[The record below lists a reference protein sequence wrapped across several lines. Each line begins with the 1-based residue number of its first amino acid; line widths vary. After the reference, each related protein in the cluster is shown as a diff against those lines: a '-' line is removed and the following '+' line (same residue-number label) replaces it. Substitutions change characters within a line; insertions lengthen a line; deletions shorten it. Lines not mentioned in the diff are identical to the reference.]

1 MRTLR
6 LLVTLL
12 LVMVSVG
19 LCSCSKDFIYEE
31 PKSSITGDTYFDST
45 DSLFTVYIGDYSDIK
60 CRYAFKG
67 NASVFLSGMKN
78 KHLWFNEYD
87 SSTKRLKL
95 SWEDIEETD
104 TIQQVHTGY
113 GEYKEMKIER
123 ALLIYHQK
131 TKLGSI
137 VAFKLFGS
145 EVIFNQFIFTSNGRT
160 KRISQ
165 DGTQSPHEWYNE
177 SVFINRTCYS
187 NTGEII
193 YSIDEGTYFSLEDI
207 EPVSYEE
214 GIRFSYSSIEKF
226 NIKEKKSV
234 WTTSLKDIDI
244 PSNAKV
250 SYSIL
255 DKSSNIWKY
264 KVDVVLYDGTKQ
276 SYIFTVNIED
286 GKVDVAG
293 EGIKVTGVTL
303 NKSQVLLDLGD
314 TFQLVDTVKPNYAE
328 NQKVVW
334 TSSNESVASVDQNGL
349 VTAKSYGEAMITVTT
364 EDGGFTATANVT
376 VKTREISDY
385 ITSKISTAIINI
397 GGYIEGAIGCEI
409 INNSNEDIQLT
420 HYEVLDDN
428 GKVLLNEP
436 YNNKIL
442 KGGSSYQENV
452 KVKGTFNELTLKWTY
467 IYDGKEYTYTTKCK
481 VTSL

>member
-12 LVMVSVG
+12 LVMLSVG
-19 LCSCSKDFIYEE
+19 ICSCSKDFIETK
-31 PKSSITGDTYFDST
+31 PVDQLTPNTYYNPI
-45 DSLFTVYIGDYSDIK
+45 DSLFTEYIGDHSDIK
-60 CRYAFKG
+60 CKG
-67 NASVFLSGMKN
+67 VGGTSDTIYFAGLKN
-78 KHLWFNEYD
+78 NHLWFNSFEK
-87 SSTKRLKL
+87 STKKRLYE
-95 SWEDIEETD
+95 WEDTEVTD

-113 GEYKEMKIER
+113 GEYEDRMFDMVMPRYYRRTSTGHILN
-123 ALLIYHQK
+123 LL
-131 TKLGSI
+131 LRN
-137 VAFKLFGS
+137 VAFQT
-145 EVIFNQFIFTSNGRT
+145 IFINGREV
-160 KRISQ
+160 KRLPFAEKE
-165 DGTQSPHEWYNE
+165 DLYDWYNE
-177 SVFINRTCYS
+177 SIFINGTCYS
-187 NTGEII
+187 KEGEPI
-193 YSIDEGTYFSLEDI
+193 YSIKDSYLLKNI

-214 GIRFSYSSIEKF
+214 GIRFSYSSIERF

-286 GKVDVAG
+286 GKVDIAG

-328 NQKVVW
+328 NNKVVW

-428 GKVLLNEP
+428 GKVLLNES

-467 IYDGKEYTYTTKCK
+467 IYDGREYTYTTKCK

>member
-12 LVMVSVG
+12 LVMLSVG
-19 LCSCSKDFIYEE
+19 ICSCSKDFIETK
-31 PKSSITGDTYFDST
+31 PVDQLTPNTYYNPI
-45 DSLFTVYIGDYSDIK
+45 DSLFTEYIGDHSDIK
-60 CRYAFKG
+60 CKG
-67 NASVFLSGMKN
+67 VGGTSDTIYFAGLKN
-78 KHLWFNEYD
+78 NHLWFNSFEK
-87 SSTKRLKL
+87 STKKRLYE
-95 SWEDIEETD
+95 WEDTEVTD

-113 GEYKEMKIER
+113 GEYEDRMFDMVMPRYYRRTSTGHILN
-123 ALLIYHQK
+123 LL
-131 TKLGSI
+131 LRN
-137 VAFKLFGS
+137 VAFQT
-145 EVIFNQFIFTSNGRT
+145 IFINGREV
-160 KRISQ
+160 KRLPFAEKE
-165 DGTQSPHEWYNE
+165 DLYDWYNE
-177 SVFINRTCYS
+177 SIFINGTCYS
-187 NTGEII
+187 KEGEPI
-193 YSIDEGTYFSLEDI
+193 YSIKDSYLLKNI

-397 GGYIEGAIGCEI
+397 GGYIEGAIGCDI

>member
-12 LVMVSVG
+12 LVMLSVG
-19 LCSCSKDFIYEE
+19 ICSCSKDFIETK
-31 PKSSITGDTYFDST
+31 PVDQLTPNTYYNPI
-45 DSLFTVYIGDYSDIK
+45 DSLFTEYIGDHSDIK
-60 CRYAFKG
+60 CKG
-67 NASVFLSGMKN
+67 VGGTSDTIYFAGLKN
-78 KHLWFNEYD
+78 NHLWFNSFEK
-87 SSTKRLKL
+87 STKKRLYE
-95 SWEDIEETD
+95 WEDTEVTD

-113 GEYKEMKIER
+113 GEYEDRMFDMVMPRYYRRTSTGHILN
-123 ALLIYHQK
+123 LL
-131 TKLGSI
+131 LRN
-137 VAFKLFGS
+137 VAFQT
-145 EVIFNQFIFTSNGRT
+145 IFINGREV
-160 KRISQ
+160 KRLPFAEKE
-165 DGTQSPHEWYNE
+165 DLYDWYNE
-177 SVFINRTCYS
+177 SIFINGTCYS
-187 NTGEII
+187 KEGEPI
-193 YSIDEGTYFSLEDI
+193 YSIKDSYLLKNI

-214 GIRFSYSSIEKF
+214 GIRFSYSSIERF

-286 GKVDVAG
+286 GKVDIAG

-328 NQKVVW
+328 NNKVVW
-334 TSSNESVASVDQNGL
+334 TSSNESVASVDQHGL

-428 GKVLLNEP
+428 GKVLLNES

-467 IYDGKEYTYTTKCK
+467 IYDGREYTYTTKCK

>member
-19 LCSCSKDFIYEE
+19 LCSCSKDFIETKPVGSLGGE
-31 PKSSITGDTYFDST
+31 SMENPI
-45 DSLFTVYIGDYSDIK
+45 DSLFTEYIGDHSDIK
-60 CRYAFKG
+60 CKG
-67 NASVFLSGMKN
+67 VGGTSDTIYFAGLKN
-78 KHLWFNEYD
+78 NHLWFSSFD
-87 SSTKRLKL
+87 KSTKKRLCE
-95 SWEDIEETD
+95 WVDTEVTD

-113 GEYKEMKIER
+113 GEYEDREFDIVMPRYYRRTSTGYILN
-123 ALLIYHQK
+123 LL
-131 TKLGSI
+131 LRN
-137 VAFKLFGS
+137 VAFQT
-145 EVIFNQFIFTSNGRT
+145 IFINGREV
-160 KRISQ
+160 KRLPFAEEERLY
-165 DGTQSPHEWYNE
+165 DWYNE
-177 SVFINRTCYS
+177 SIFINGTCYS
-187 NTGEII
+187 KEGEAI
-193 YSIDEGTYFSLEDI
+193 YSIKDSYLLKNI

-214 GIRFSYSSIEKF
+214 GIWFSKSSIERF

-244 PSNAKV
+244 PSDAKV

-328 NQKVVW
+328 NNKVVW

-467 IYDGKEYTYTTKCK
+467 IYDGREYTYTTKCK

>member
-6 LLVTLL
+6 LLTTLL
-12 LVMVSVG
+12 MVMLSVG
-19 LCSCSKDFIYEE
+19 ICSCSKDFIETK
-31 PKSSITGDTYFDST
+31 PVDQLTPNTYYNPI
-45 DSLFTVYIGDYSDIK
+45 DSLFTEYIGDHSDIK
-60 CRYAFKG
+60 CKG
-67 NASVFLSGMKN
+67 VGGTSDTIYFAGLKN
-78 KHLWFNEYD
+78 NHLWFNSFEK
-87 SSTKRLKL
+87 STKKRLYE
-95 SWEDIEETD
+95 WEDTEVTD

-113 GEYKEMKIER
+113 GEYEDRMFDMVMPRYYRRTSTGHILN
-123 ALLIYHQK
+123 LL
-131 TKLGSI
+131 LRN
-137 VAFKLFGS
+137 VAFQT
-145 EVIFNQFIFTSNGRT
+145 IFINGREV
-160 KRISQ
+160 KRLPFAEKE
-165 DGTQSPHEWYNE
+165 DLYDWYNE
-177 SVFINRTCYS
+177 SIFINGTCYS
-187 NTGEII
+187 KEGEPI
-193 YSIDEGTYFSLEDI
+193 YSIKDSYLLKNI

-214 GIRFSYSSIEKF
+214 GIRFSYSSIERF

-286 GKVDVAG
+286 GKVDIAG

-328 NQKVVW
+328 NNKVVW

-428 GKVLLNEP
+428 GKVLLNES

-467 IYDGKEYTYTTKCK
+467 IYDGREYTYTTKCK

>member
-12 LVMVSVG
+12 LVMLSVG
-19 LCSCSKDFIYEE
+19 ICSCSKDFIETK
-31 PKSSITGDTYFDST
+31 PVGQLTPSTYYNPI
-45 DSLFTVYIGDYSDIK
+45 DSLFTEYIGDHSDIK
-60 CRYAFKG
+60 CKG
-67 NASVFLSGMKN
+67 VGGTSDTIYFAGLKN
-78 KHLWFNEYD
+78 NHLWFNSFEK
-87 SSTKRLKL
+87 STKKRLYE
-95 SWEDIEETD
+95 WEDTEVTD

-113 GEYKEMKIER
+113 GEYEDRMFDMVMPRYYRRTSTGHILN
-123 ALLIYHQK
+123 LL
-131 TKLGSI
+131 LRN
-137 VAFKLFGS
+137 VAFQT
-145 EVIFNQFIFTSNGRT
+145 IFINGREV
-160 KRISQ
+160 KRLPFAEKE
-165 DGTQSPHEWYNE
+165 DLYDWYNE
-177 SVFINRTCYS
+177 SIFINGTCYS
-187 NTGEII
+187 KEGEPI
-193 YSIDEGTYFSLEDI
+193 YSIKDSYLLKNI

-226 NIKEKKSV
+226 NIKEGKSV

-303 NKSQVLLDLGD
+303 NKSQLTLDIGEIY
-314 TFQLVDTVKPNYAE
+314 QLVDTIKPNHAE
-328 NQKVVW
+328 NQNVVW
-334 TSSNESVASVDQNGL
+334 ASSNESVAAVDQNGL
-349 VTAKSYGEAMITVTT
+349 VTAKSYGESVITATT

-376 VKTREISDY
+376 VKAKEISDY
-385 ITSKISTAIINI
+385 ITSKLNVAVINF
-397 GGYIEGAIGCEI
+397 GGYIQCTINCELVNDSKDDVELTAYTI
-409 INNSNEDIQLT
+409 LDENE
-420 HYEVLDDN
+420 
-428 GKVLLNEP
+428 KVLLTKF
-436 YNNKIL
+436 YDHTIL
-442 KGGSSYQENV
+442 GAKSSYTE
-452 KVKGTFNELTLKWTY
+452 GAYARGIFSELILRWTY
-467 IYDGKEYTYTTKCK
+467 IHDGKEYTYTTKYK